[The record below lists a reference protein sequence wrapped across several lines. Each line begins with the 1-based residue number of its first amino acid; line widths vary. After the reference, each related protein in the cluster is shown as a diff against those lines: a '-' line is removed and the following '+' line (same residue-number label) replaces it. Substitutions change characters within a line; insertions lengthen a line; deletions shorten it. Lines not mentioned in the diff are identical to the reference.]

1 MDKLEKAIN
10 KYYFNRLINGD
21 KVYYQIVEDK
31 VYLSDSYSISII
43 DKTDFKLDLNYFT
56 EVNLN
61 SFIESI
67 RDFKYYDVKDYKQNI
82 NRSYTLY
89 SDNLQVLIDKK
100 YMKLYE
106 NLKIQITEPIKPIL
120 FLQNDIIRGFILPIK
135 EY

>member
-1 MDKLEKAIN
+1 MDKLDKELN

-21 KVYYQIVEDK
+21 KVYYQIIEDK

-43 DKTDFKLDLNYFT
+43 DKTDFKLDLNYFI

-67 RDFKYYDVKDYKQNI
+67 KDFKYYDIKDYKRNI
-82 NRSYTLY
+82 NKTYTLY
-89 SDNLQVLIDKK
+89 TDNLQVLIDKK

-106 NLKIQITEPIKPIL
+106 NLKIQVTEPIKPIL
-120 FLQNDIIRGFILPIK
+120 FLQNGIIRGFVLPIK

>member
-1 MDKLEKAIN
+1 MDKLNKAIN

-31 VYLSDSYSISII
+31 VFLSDSYSISII
-43 DKTDFKLDLNYFT
+43 DKDDFKLDLNYFT

-61 SFIESI
+61 SFIDSI
-67 RDFKYYDVKDYKQNI
+67 KDFKYYDVKDYKRNI
-82 NRSYTLY
+82 NKSFTLY
-89 SDNLQVLIDKK
+89 ADDLQVLIDSK

-106 NLKIQITEPIKPIL
+106 NLKIQVTEATKPIL
-120 FLQNDIIRGFILPIK
+120 FLQYDIIRGFILPIK

>member
-1 MDKLEKAIN
+1 MDKLDKELN

-21 KVYYQIVEDK
+21 KVYYQIIEDK

-67 RDFKYYDVKDYKQNI
+67 KDFKYYDIKDYKQNI
-82 NRSYTLY
+82 NKTYTLY
-89 SDNLQVLIDKK
+89 TDNLQVLIDKK

-106 NLKIQITEPIKPIL
+106 NLKIQVTEPIKPIL
-120 FLQNDIIRGFILPIK
+120 FLQNGIIRGFVLPIK